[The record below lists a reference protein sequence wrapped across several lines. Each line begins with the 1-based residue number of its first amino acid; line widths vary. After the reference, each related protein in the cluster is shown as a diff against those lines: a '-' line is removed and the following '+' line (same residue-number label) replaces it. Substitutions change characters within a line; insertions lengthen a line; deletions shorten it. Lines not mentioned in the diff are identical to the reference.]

1 MLSLAVFLPSVCG
14 LLLLL
19 LGRSVGHRMR
29 QVLVETVTVVTSLLV
44 LFCLLNRRGM
54 VYTPFYLLPS
64 LPIRFAIDGVGSVF
78 TAIVA
83 FLWPLAA
90 LYGFEYMEHE
100 GGENHF
106 FALYTITYGV
116 TLGISTAANILTL
129 YFFYEFLTLSTLPL
143 VMHGTEK
150 PSEHAGYTYMLYSF
164 FGAALAFIGVM
175 LVLTYGDGGAFTM
188 GGVMTQAAAEHPTMV
203 QLGYLCAFL
212 GFGVR
217 RRFSRST
224 RGCRKL
230 PSRRPR

>member
-1 MLSLAVFLPSVCG
+1 M
-14 LLLLL
+14 
-19 LGRSVGHRMR
+19 
-29 QVLVETVTVVTSLLV
+29 
-44 LFCLLNRRGM
+44 
-54 VYTPFYLLPS
+54 
-64 LPIRFAIDGVGSVF
+64 GSVF

-106 FALYTITYGV
+106 FALYTVTYGV

-129 YFFYEFLTLSTLPL
+129 YFFYEFLTLCTLPL
-143 VMHGTEK
+143 VMHGTQK

-175 LVLTYGDGGAFTM
+175 LVLNYGDGGAFTM
-188 GGVMTQAAAEHPTMV
+188 GGVMAQAAAEHPTMV

-212 GFGVR
+212 GFGVKAAVFPGHRWLLR
-217 RRFSRST
+217 RRASRCCWRARRSFTDRRWPSRSIT
-224 RGCRKL
+224 SSAAWRIPPCRTCL
-230 PSRRPR
+230 TSCWRRA

>member
-1 MLSLAVFLPSVCG
+1 MLSLAVFLPIVCG

-19 LGRSVGHRMR
+19 LGRRVSRRAR

-44 LFCLLNRRGM
+44 LFCLLNRRGTA
-54 VYTPFYLLPS
+54 YTPFFLLQN

-106 FALYTITYGV
+106 FALYTVTYGV

-129 YFFYEFLTLSTLPL
+129 YFFYEFLTLCTLPL
-143 VMHGTEK
+143 VMHGTQK

-164 FGAALAFIGVM
+164 FGAALAA
-175 LVLTYGDGGAFTM
+175 LSCALRR
-188 GGVMTQAAAEHPTMV
+188 TQ
-203 QLGYLCAFL
+203 
-212 GFGVR
+212 R
-217 RRFSRST
+217 D
-224 RGCRKL
+224 
-230 PSRRPR
+230 